1 MIPEIRKAT
10 PSDVTGIAEIYNEA
24 ILTTDAS
31 FDVEPKTIEE
41 QERWFEEHGSK
52 NPILVA
58 EINGR
63 VVGWAS
69 LSQWS
74 NRCAYS
80 NTAEISLYI
89 KDGFRNR
96 GIGKKL
102 MRIILAEG
110 EKVGLHTIIT
120 RITSGNIISVNL
132 HKQFGFENVGV
143 MKEVGK
149 KFGKLL
155 DVCIMQKI
163 YKSGE

>member
-10 PSDVTGIAEIYNEA
+10 PSDVAAIAEIYNEA

-31 FDVEPKTIEE
+31 FDVEPKTVEE
-41 QERWFEEHGSK
+41 QQRWFEEHGSK

-58 EINGR
+58 EINGK

-74 NRCAYS
+74 SRCAYS
-80 NTAEISLYI
+80 DTAEISLYI

-102 MRIILAEG
+102 MRTTLAEG

-120 RITSGNIISVNL
+120 RITSGNIISTHL
-132 HKQFGFENVGV
+132 HEQFGFENVGV

-155 DVCIMQKI
+155 DVCVMQKI

>member
-10 PSDVTGIAEIYNEA
+10 PSDVAAIAEIYNEA

-31 FDVEPKTIEE
+31 FDVEPKTVEE
-41 QERWFEEHGSK
+41 QQRWFEEHGSK

-58 EINGR
+58 EINGK

-74 NRCAYS
+74 SRCAYS
-80 NTAEISLYI
+80 DTAEISLYI

-102 MRIILAEG
+102 MRTILAEG
-110 EKVGLHTIIT
+110 QKVGLHTIIT
-120 RITSGNIISVNL
+120 RITSGNIISIRL
-132 HKQFGFENVGV
+132 HEQFGFENVGV

-155 DVCIMQKI
+155 DVCVMQKI
-163 YKSGE
+163 YESGE